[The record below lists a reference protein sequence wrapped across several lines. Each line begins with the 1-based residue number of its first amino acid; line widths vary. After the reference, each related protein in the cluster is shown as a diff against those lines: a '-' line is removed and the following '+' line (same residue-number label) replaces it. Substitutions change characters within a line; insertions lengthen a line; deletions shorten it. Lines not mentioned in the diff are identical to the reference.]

1 MDGFVDREVELS
13 RLRDCYDSDVAALA
27 VIYGRRRLGKT
38 QLVRHWLSERDDA
51 VVYPEELFLD
61 IGRWWYQ
68 EHEVDVVGFTDAG
81 TMVVGECKFTNA
93 PLDYSALASLED
105 HAAEIRWTP
114 LGGGDPDIEYAL
126 FARSGATRSVR
137 EAVAER
143 GDLQLFGLEDVTEN
157 A

>member
-1 MDGFVDREVELS
+1 
-13 RLRDCYDSDVAALA
+13 
-27 VIYGRRRLGKT
+27 
-38 QLVRHWLSERDDA
+38 
-51 VVYPEELFLD
+51 
-61 IGRWWYQ
+61 
-68 EHEVDVVGFTDAG
+68 
-81 TMVVGECKFTNA
+81 MVVGECKFTNA

-114 LGGGDPDIEYAL
+114 PGGGDVDIEYAL

-143 GDLQLFGLEDVTEN
+143 DDLRLFGLEDVTEN